1 MNMLKRIEVV
11 AALIRDGDKILVT
24 QRGYGEYKDFW
35 EFPGGKIEPGE
46 TPEAA
51 LKREIKE
58 ELATE
63 IDVNEYVGTV
73 DYDYPDFHITLLL
86 YLCSMVS
93 GNLELL
99 EHESAKWLLASELDT
114 VSWLPADLEIIPKL
128 KSLLAL
134 N

>member
-1 MNMLKRIEVV
+1 MKMLRSIEVV
-11 AALIRDGDKILVT
+11 AALIREGDKILAA

-63 IDVNEYVGTV
+63 IEINEYVGTV

-86 YLCSMVS
+86 YLCTMVS

-99 EHESAKWLLASELDT
+99 EHESAKWLLASELDS

>member
-11 AALIRDGDKILVT
+11 AALIRDGDKIFAT